1 MVRVVSANATGVSI
15 VNSQMRSIVEAQHTH
30 TRARTHT
37 YTHTHTLCPRCRF
50 RLTTKKFAYFE
61 REGGEEL
68 GAAPIH
74 TITTITLLSS
84 DKEFLLTTVQPFTKS
99 GQYEV
104 CICAWLSLSL
114 PLSLS
119 VCLSPSRKQTNNI
132 KPRTTRSRCRFAVA
146 ASLRM

>member
-30 TRARTHT
+30 TRARAHT
-37 YTHTHTLCPRCRF
+37 YTHTLCPRCRF

>member
-30 TRARTHT
+30 TRARAHT
-37 YTHTHTLCPRCRF
+37 YTHTLCPRCRF

-104 CICAWLSLSL
+104 CICAWLSLSVIAGTDVL
-114 PLSLS
+114 HPVAVWLNR
-119 VCLSPSRKQTNNI
+119 VCVTWGQHWI
-132 KPRTTRSRCRFAVA
+132 GGRCF
-146 ASLRM
+146 